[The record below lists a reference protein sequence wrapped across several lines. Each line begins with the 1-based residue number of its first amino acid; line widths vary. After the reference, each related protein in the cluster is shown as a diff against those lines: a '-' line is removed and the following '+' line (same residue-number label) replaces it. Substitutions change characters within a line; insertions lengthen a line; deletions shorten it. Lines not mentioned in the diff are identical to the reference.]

1 MKTFQRFEAIFL
13 RISEGILAFL
23 LASMLCLVLLNVI
36 LRYGFGTGISASEEL
51 SRTFFVWIVFLGA
64 VIATRDRSH
73 LNVDSLVASLPRQGR
88 IFCAFLSDLIVIVCC
103 ALIFMGTWRQHE
115 VSASTLSMVVGMPM
129 IWLYGVGYVVSIG
142 IGLLTV
148 IHLIRLISRKL
159 PDSELFFETSQP
171 MPNVHSKGPA
181 P

>member
-1 MKTFQRFEAIFL
+1 
-13 RISEGILAFL
+13 
-23 LASMLCLVLLNVI
+23 
-36 LRYGFGTGISASEEL
+36 
-51 SRTFFVWIVFLGA
+51 
-64 VIATRDRSH
+64 
-73 LNVDSLVASLPRQGR
+73 
-88 IFCAFLSDLIVIVCC
+88 
-103 ALIFMGTWRQHE
+103 MGTWRQHE

-148 IHLIRLISRKL
+148 IHLIRLLSRKL